1 MKSYLIKFILCT
13 VLYITIVVILD
24 AAFHSL
30 QTVTQYA
37 LKGVLCSAAFVTCE
51 YLNDK
56 GWNSWKKVASIFKKK
71 DAAEMRDQ

>member
-1 MKSYLIKFILCT
+1 MK
-13 VLYITIVVILD
+13 VLVII
-24 AAFHSL
+24 
-30 QTVTQYA
+30 
-37 LKGVLCSAAFVTCE
+37 SAAFVTYE